1 MPALAALLIGALVQV
16 VGTLITKMLLALGVG
31 VVTYSGISVSLSYL
45 TDWFMSSANS
55 MPSAVVGI
63 LGVLK
68 VGTSF
73 KILTSAVTMKMT
85 MSGVSQSVS
94 RFKLK

>member
-1 MPALAALLIGALVQV
+1 MPALAAAIIGALVSV
-16 VGTLITKMLLALGVG
+16 VGTLIAKALIALGVG
-31 VVTYSGISVSLSYL
+31 VVTYSGITVTLNLL
-45 TDWFMSSANS
+45 TGMFMSSAGGL
-55 MPSAVVGI
+55 PAQVVGI

-85 MSGVSQSVS
+85 MAGVSNTVS
-94 RFKLK
+94 RFKVK